1 MLAPALTPS
10 LTASLLLSLSSLQH
24 SPKRFMART
33 LSAIQPQLRSF
44 TAQDVART
52 LVAFARMHYT
62 PHPEWLFEF
71 TLEARRVLPR
81 ANKQQ
86 LLMIADSL
94 AQLSNNSDVSVAPE
108 LLAAVLARVR
118 VLLGAPGGAA
128 TAAVVAEALQPS
140 LTAAAA
146 GVTTA
151 GNGSSNGGGSSS
163 FSPADY
169 ANLAQSLVHLH
180 VAPGQQLLAA
190 LCCSFVEVLPQ
201 ATGTQVSTMLWAL
214 GAFWHSDA
222 ECLWLRQHS
231 EVVRALVSA
240 ARPCLESYEPLQL
253 KRVLVA
259 LATMGYTPG
268 VEWLG
273 AHEAAVLRQLQ
284 DMWPKSLEQILQ
296 GYRKLGYSS
305 PGQVVLREALV
316 AKQQEAQQ
324 QQQQQQQF

>member
-1 MLAPALTPS
+1 MLAPSLTPS

-33 LSAIQPQLRSF
+33 LSAVQPQLRAF

-118 VLLGAPGGAA
+118 VLLGAPGGAT
-128 TAAVVAEALQPS
+128 TAAAVAEALQPS
-140 LTAAAA
+140 STAAAAA
-146 GVTTA
+146 GVSTA
-151 GNGSSNGGGSSS
+151 GSNGGVSSS

-190 LCCSFVEVLPQ
+190 LCCSFVEVLPK
-201 ATGTQVSTMLWAL
+201 ATGMQVSTMLWAL

-240 ARPCLESYEPLQL
+240 ARPCLDSYEPLQL

-273 AHEAAVLRQLQ
+273 VHEAAVLRQLQ

-296 GYRKLGYSS
+296 GYRKLGFSS
-305 PGQVVLREALV
+305 PGQGVLREALV
-316 AKQQEAQQ
+316 AKQQQAQQ
-324 QQQQQQQF
+324 QQQQQF